1 MSEVSVIN
9 QAEVEDAAAAL
20 DLPPG
25 FRFHP
30 TDEEIISHYLTP
42 KALDHRFCSG
52 VIGEVDLNKCEPWHL
67 PGRAKMGEKEWYF
80 FCHKDRKYPTGT
92 RTNRATE
99 SGYWKATGKDKEIF
113 RGTGRGAL
121 VGMKKTLVFYRGR
134 APRGTKTGWVMH
146 EFRLEGRLPHP
157 LPRSAKDEWAV
168 SKVFN
173 KELTAAATTSGSGAM
188 AAAGEAGIE
197 RAGSFGFISD
207 FLDPSGELPPLVD
220 PSLGVD
226 LDEVVDFK
234 GPVSAYD
241 GAAHSG
247 PGMGYQLQVKTEAPV
262 QPQHYQYHQ
271 YQQQQQ
277 EAQMAMYSSPY
288 FSLPAASSGDQSPAI
303 RRYCKAEQVSGQT
316 SALSPSRD
324 TGLSTDPNAEIS
336 SAVSQQ
342 HQEFLDQL
350 DADEYPALNL
360 ADIWKY

>member
-1 MSEVSVIN
+1 MFEVSVIN

-42 KALDHRFCSG
+42 KALDHSFCSA
-52 VIGEVDLNKCEPWHL
+52 VIGEVDLNKCEPWYL
-67 PGRAKMGEKEWYF
+67 PGKAKMGEKEWYF

-113 RGTGRGAL
+113 RGRGIL

-146 EFRLEGRLPHP
+146 EFRLEGKIPHP

-173 KELTAAATTSGSGAM
+173 KELITAATNGAM
-188 AAAGEAGIE
+188 AAAEEAGIE
-197 RAGSFGFISD
+197 RVSSFGFISE
-207 FLDPSGELPPLVD
+207 FLDSGELPPLMD
-220 PSLGVD
+220 PSFGAD
-226 LDEVVDFK
+226 LDEVVDYK
-234 GPVSAYD
+234 GPASTSAYD
-241 GAAHSG
+241 AGAHSAA
-247 PGMGYQLQVKTEAPV
+247 GMGYHQFQVKTEEPV
-262 QPQHYQYHQ
+262 QLQ
-271 YQQQQQ
+271 YQQQQ
-277 EAQMAMYSSPY
+277 AHMMYSSPY

-336 SAVSQQ
+336 SAVSQHQ
-342 HQEFLDQL
+342 QEFLDHL
-350 DADEYPALNL
+350 DEYPALNL